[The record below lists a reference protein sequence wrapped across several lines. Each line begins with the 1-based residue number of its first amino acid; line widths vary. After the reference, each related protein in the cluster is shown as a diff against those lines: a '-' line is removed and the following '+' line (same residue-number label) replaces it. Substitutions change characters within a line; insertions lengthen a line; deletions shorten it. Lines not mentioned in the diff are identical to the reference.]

1 MKFKRQRM
9 DDSGVNL
16 TPLIDVVFL
25 LLIFFMVS
33 TTFTKESRLNLE
45 LPSAQGEPARQE
57 NKVLE
62 VVIDASGH
70 YRVNEQAL
78 LDHTVE
84 SLMAAMRELA
94 GSDSEL
100 PVIITADANS
110 PHQSVITAMD
120 AAGRLGFAKLSL
132 TTQDPNLASPDA
144 NTADLNS
151 TSAK

>member
-33 TTFTKESRLNLE
+33 TTFTKESRLSLE
-45 LPSAQGEPARQE
+45 LPSAEGEPAVQE
-57 NKVLE
+57 AHVLE
-62 VVIDASGH
+62 VVIDAQGH
-70 YRVNEQAL
+70 YRLNEQPL
-78 LDHTVE
+78 LDHSVDG
-84 SLMAAMRELA
+84 LMAAMRAVAQGE
-94 GSDSEL
+94 SEL
-100 PVIITADANS
+100 PVIITADAKS

-132 TTQDPNLASPDA
+132 TTQDPE
-144 NTADLNS
+144 LNKP
-151 TSAK
+151 AK